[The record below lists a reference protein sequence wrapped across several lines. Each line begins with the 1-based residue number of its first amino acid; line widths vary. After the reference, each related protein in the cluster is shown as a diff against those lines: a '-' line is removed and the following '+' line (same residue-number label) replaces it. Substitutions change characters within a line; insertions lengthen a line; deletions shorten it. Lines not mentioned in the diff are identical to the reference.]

1 MNSSQNKE
9 AAVAFGN
16 PPVSGLLLSIPDA
29 GQFLGLTAWT
39 VRGLIA
45 DRKLPVVQV
54 GRKFFLRRAALMKWA
69 EGAERWHRG

>member
-1 MNSSQNKE
+1 MITQQKKVFPAGFESS
-9 AAVAFGN
+9 
-16 PPVSGLLLSIPDA
+16 PISGLLLSIPDA